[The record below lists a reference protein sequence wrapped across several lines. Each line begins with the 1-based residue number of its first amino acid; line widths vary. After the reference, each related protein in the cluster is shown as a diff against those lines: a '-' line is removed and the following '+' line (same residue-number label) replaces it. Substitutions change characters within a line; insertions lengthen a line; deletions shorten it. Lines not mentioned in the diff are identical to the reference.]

1 MDCQIAIPQIL
12 PVDFFYIDYNIC
24 LTLNGFAMVSQL
36 STPMSLLVKPDEA
49 AKLLSI
55 STRTLW
61 TLTREG
67 IVPCVRL
74 GKSVRYSLDT
84 LRAVIAQRENRQRD
98 DLNGRGQNEKVS
110 PVRGTS
116 SN

>member
-1 MDCQIAIPQIL
+1 
-12 PVDFFYIDYNIC
+12 
-24 LTLNGFAMVSQL
+24 MVSQAL
-36 STPMSLLVKPDEA
+36 SPHSLLVKPDEA

-61 TLTREG
+61 TLTHGG

-84 LRAVIAQRENRQRD
+84 LRAVIAERERV
-98 DLNGRGQNEKVS
+98 GQEGLQENPS
-110 PVRGTS
+110 AAS
-116 SN
+116 SRETQEMKKLIDAAGGHKL

>member
-1 MDCQIAIPQIL
+1 
-12 PVDFFYIDYNIC
+12 
-24 LTLNGFAMVSQL
+24 MVSHL
-36 STPMSLLVKPDEA
+36 SSPPSLLIKPGEA

-67 IVPCVRL
+67 VVPCVRL

-84 LRAVIAQRENRQRD
+84 LRAVIAQRENRRSN
-98 DLNGRGQNEKVS
+98 DLDGRGKNGTVS
-110 PVRGTS
+110 TVRDTS

>member
-1 MDCQIAIPQIL
+1 M
-12 PVDFFYIDYNIC
+12 
-24 LTLNGFAMVSQL
+24 MSQASSPPL
-36 STPMSLLVKPDEA
+36 LLVKPDEA

-55 STRTLW
+55 SSRTLW

-84 LRAVIAQRENRQRD
+84 LRAMVAQRENRQSNDLDGRD
-98 DLNGRGQNEKVS
+98 TNHTVS
-110 PVRGTS
+110 PVRDVA